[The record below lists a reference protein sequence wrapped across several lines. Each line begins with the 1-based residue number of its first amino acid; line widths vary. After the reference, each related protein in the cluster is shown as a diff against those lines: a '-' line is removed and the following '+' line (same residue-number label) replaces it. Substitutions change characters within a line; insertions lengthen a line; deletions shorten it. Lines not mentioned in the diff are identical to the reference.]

1 MNSKN
6 PFKWRYYEKEII
18 FLNVRWSLR
27 YPLSYRNLEE
37 MMQERGLSVDHSTIY
52 RWVQHYTPE
61 MKKRSRKYL
70 RQSNDSYR
78 IDETYIKVR
87 GKMKCLYRA
96 IDSQGN
102 TIDFLLRSRR
112 NMRSAKSFLKKMLR
126 AFHGSEPRVLSVDE
140 NPAYPPAVKVLKEAK
155 LLDKNCILRQN
166 KYWNNIIEQD
176 HRFIKKL
183 VRSGMG
189 FKTFHSAWRTLK
201 SYEIM
206 NMIRKRPIK
215 NIKKGEILKQKQF
228 IENLF
233 VHAA

>member
-6 PFKWRYYEKEII
+6 PFKWRHYEKEII
-18 FLNVRWSLR
+18 LLNVRWYLR

-52 RWVQHYTPE
+52 RWVQHYAPE
-61 MKKRSRKYL
+61 MEKRSRKYL

-87 GKMKCLYRA
+87 GKMKYLYRA
-96 IDSQGN
+96 VDSQGN

-112 NMRSAKSFLKKMLR
+112 NMQSAKRFLKKMLR
-126 AFHGSEPRVLSVDE
+126 ASHSSEPRVLSVDG
-140 NPAYPPAVKVLKEAK
+140 NPAYPPAVKALKEEK
-155 LLDKNCILRQN
+155 LLDKDCILRQN
-166 KYWNNIIEQD
+166 KYLNNIIEQD

-183 VRSGMG
+183 VKAGMG

-201 SYEIM
+201 GYEIM
-206 NMIRKRPIK
+206 NMIRKGQVK
-215 NIKKGEILKQKQF
+215 NIEKGEILKQKQF

-233 VHAA
+233 SYAA